1 MSAVEAELLPIAQQ
15 APGLLGFSWKGTSYT
30 KLNRGLSAD
39 QISLGLHSEVLKV
52 LLKAGGPFPSQVSL
66 RHVLMN
72 VHGKVPIMGE
82 PADLRVA
89 CDEAADCWRIML
101 RHLHELK
108 KASLKGRQVNPD
120 LNELMDL
127 IIVQPEGEA
136 LSEQPEG
143 AAGAE
148 QHGVGA
154 AGAEQHEG
162 GAAGAEQ
169 HEGGAAGAEQHE
181 GGAAG
186 AEQPEAGAEPELD
199 LQATA
204 RLYGLAMEDMPIAS
218 MSDSEDVVCL
228 DDDLSLTGMVCSCPD
243 CSMEIPSAKKGGNAR
258 IPPFRRSLLL
268 PALGRIN

>member
-1 MSAVEAELLPIAQQ
+1 MRRRCGRGARPAHRSPRDKHVSLQVSAVESELLPIAQQ
-15 APGLLGFSWKGTSYT
+15 APGLLGFSWQGTSYT

-39 QISLGLHSEVLKV
+39 QISLALHSEVLKV

-136 LSEQPEG
+136 S
-143 AAGAE
+143 
-148 QHGVGA
+148 
-154 AGAEQHEG
+154 AEQHEG

-169 HEGGAAGAEQHE
+169 HEGGAAGAEQH
-181 GGAAG
+181 
-186 AEQPEAGAEPELD
+186 EAGAEPELD

-204 RLYGLAMEDMPIAS
+204 RLYGLAMEDMPIAA

-228 DDDLSLTGMVCSCPD
+228 DDDLSLTGMMCSCPD
-243 CSMEIPSAKKGGNAR
+243 CSMNIPSAKKGAAQGYHHAQE
-258 IPPFRRSLLL
+258 
-268 PALGRIN
+268 AC